1 MTRKA
6 VFHTFLHDALELEVH
21 GVHDGDAGSVRV
33 LVVLLLDGVVNGTQ
47 VKVAAAVGNGGG
59 AFVRFLG

>member
-21 GVHDGDAGSVRV
+21 GVHDGDTGSVRV
-33 LVVLLLDGVVNGTQ
+33 LVVLLLNSVVNGTQ